1 MAETTTAIAVTEKS
15 VAQFVMDVLPN
26 LKNYAVRKYDDLAW
40 AKTVMLCIVGDPKLL
55 ACLSTRPGKTSLYH
69 ALRLAAAT
77 GLSLNPQEG
86 ESCLVVIQGK
96 VNYWKEKNG
105 IIRLILETGRVKS
118 IYGDAVRENDKFR
131 VIKSFKGDDYEHIPP
146 LKSRG
151 AIKGFYS
158 AIMEKD
164 GIGHVY
170 YMTREEVEAHR
181 DQYAPS
187 WNTYDS
193 SWKKSFEG
201 MGVKTVIKMGAARL
215 SLPKESQEAIDSRE
229 GEPDDAPVPA
239 TFVEIPGVTAEDVE
253 KKLAEKAAEKKP
265 AAESAPVQ
273 SAQAEP
279 VPAGNVP
286 ASAPAAAAPAQG
298 SKAAAKAP
306 ESEGKLDIF

>member
-1 MAETTTAIAVTEKS
+1 
-15 VAQFVMDVLPN
+15 
-26 LKNYAVRKYDDLAW
+26 NYAVRKYDDLAW
-40 AKTVMLCIVGDPKLL
+40 AKTVMLCIVGDPKLM

-86 ESCLVVIQGK
+86 ESCLVEIKGK

-146 LKSRG
+146 LKGRG

-158 AIMEKD
+158 AIMETD

-187 WNTYDS
+187 WNSYDS

-201 MGVKTVIKMGAARL
+201 MGVKTAIKMGAARL
-215 SLPKESQEAIDSRE
+215 SLPKESQAAIDSRE

-239 TFVEIPGVTAEDVE
+239 TFVEVPGVTAEDVAAKLRERTSTTETE
-253 KKLAEKAAEKKP
+253 KEIVALVDGQP
-265 AAESAPVQ
+265 SPT
-273 SAQAEP
+273 
-279 VPAGNVP
+279 
-286 ASAPAAAAPAQG
+286 PAAASAAPAGAAQSPAG
-298 SKAAAKAP
+298 AQAAPAPTSQPAKGEDKPAKGEDKAGKSAEDKA
-306 ESEGKLDIF
+306 GKLDIF